1 MAVIVNKN
9 DITNYGEQII
19 EYSEEFSSEIR
30 KFSELIDSI
39 NKAWDGADAL
49 KFVNTMKE
57 KYVVK
62 LEELKSV
69 LDDYGKYLKDV
80 SETYTI
86 VDEIFSSKV
95 IDV

>member
-80 SETYTI
+80 SETYTV

>member
-9 DITNYGEQII
+9 DIINYGEQII

-80 SETYTI
+80 SETYTV

>member
-9 DITNYGEQII
+9 DVTNYGEQII

-80 SETYTI
+80 SETYTV